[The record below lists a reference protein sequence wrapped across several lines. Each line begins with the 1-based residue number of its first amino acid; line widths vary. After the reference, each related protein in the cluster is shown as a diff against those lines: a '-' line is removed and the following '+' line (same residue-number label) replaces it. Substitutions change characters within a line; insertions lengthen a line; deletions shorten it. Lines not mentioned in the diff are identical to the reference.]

1 MIILIVV
8 MLAFIEDYIKVKQLM
23 MLYII
28 VGLFLILYAGFRP
41 VGFDRDSLAYESLFM
56 NPDSKFT
63 VLTMEPLFLVICRTL
78 YAFVQDVRILFLF
91 FAMLGVSLNV
101 VAIKR
106 LCPMYFFPLLIYFS
120 NFYMVHE
127 LTQIRAGVA
136 VGIFLFAIK
145 PIIEGRKLRVLLLIF
160 LSSMFHYSS
169 LALLPMLFLSNNDFD
184 RISKYLWASIVPICI
199 IMYFFNVD
207 ILTSFPLPFVSQK
220 VEIYKTMSE
229 FGSTDRANMLNPFTI
244 FRMVVFLYLL
254 YFSKT
259 VSHYVPCVNVVVRM
273 LGCSILIYC
282 IFSSVKVIGT
292 RLSELYAIAEIVA
305 YPCII
310 YTIRPKFVGEI
321 MVFFMS
327 CVYLYFNLFQ
337 WQLFNFE

>member
-1 MIILIVV
+1 MLISLLMIILIVV

-28 VGLFLILYAGFRP
+28 VGLLLILYAGFRP

-136 VGIFLFAIK
+136 GSA
-145 PIIEGRKLRVLLLIF
+145 
-160 LSSMFHYSS
+160 LSAEKMRACRFCYS
-169 LALLPMLFLSNNDFD
+169 
-184 RISKYLWASIVPICI
+184 AS
-199 IMYFFNVD
+199 D
-207 ILTSFPLPFVSQK
+207 D
-220 VEIYKTMSE
+220 
-229 FGSTDRANMLNPFTI
+229 FGS
-244 FRMVVFLYLL
+244 V
-254 YFSKT
+254 
-259 VSHYVPCVNVVVRM
+259 C
-273 LGCSILIYC
+273 
-282 IFSSVKVIGT
+282 
-292 RLSELYAIAEIVA
+292 SELSAE
-305 YPCII
+305 
-310 YTIRPKFVGEI
+310 
-321 MVFFMS
+321 S
-327 CVYLYFNLFQ
+327 YFLLN
-337 WQLFNFE
+337 NFRA